1 MTVVGQ
7 WRPHALRHAAPA
19 AHRLRL
25 MTSPAPDESRRYG
38 WRIGSIA
45 GSPVYIARSWP
56 VIAVVIIAVF
66 GPALGRSDRSA
77 SYGYLVA
84 AGYALLLLVSVLVHE
99 AAHAL
104 AARAR
109 GHSVGRIVADVWG
122 GHTVYDATRSTP
134 GTTAIVAVVGPLSNL
149 VLAAAAWA
157 LEAGVTNEPA
167 STLLIIVARA
177 NFLVGLFNL
186 LPGLPLDGGQIV
198 SALVWRLTGRKGSGL
213 VAAGWLGRV
222 MAAGTVLWFVGRPL
236 LEGEGIAMFEV
247 VWPVA
252 IAFFLWQGAT
262 QAIRAGAIHDA
273 TAGPVQDVLEPVVL
287 LPATATLGEV
297 GGLAGEVGAGS
308 AWLVATDQGG
318 WPFGLLDPDAAA
330 AVPAAAR
337 PTTPLVAVVTSQPA
351 DWVVALE
358 TDAVLTDLVRE
369 MSERNLPVTVVVD
382 ATTRRVL
389 GIATADRVNEVVG
402 AALARRRRG

>member
-1 MTVVGQ
+1 
-7 WRPHALRHAAPA
+7 
-19 AHRLRL
+19 
-25 MTSPAPDESRRYG
+25 MTSPAPDESRRHG

-45 GSPVYIARSWP
+45 GTPVYIARSWP
-56 VIAVVIIAVF
+56 VIAVIIIAVF
-66 GPALGRSDRSA
+66 GPALGRSDRSP
-77 SYGYLVA
+77 SYGYVVA
-84 AGYALLLLVSVLVHE
+84 AGYAVLLLVSVLVHE

-134 GTTAIVAVVGPLSNL
+134 GTTALVAVVGPLSNL
-149 VLAAAAWA
+149 ALAAVAWV
-157 LEAGVTNEPA
+157 LEAGVTNETA
-167 STLLIIVARA
+167 SVLLLIVARA
-177 NFLVGLFNL
+177 NFLVGIFNL

-236 LEGEGIAMFEV
+236 LEGENITMFAV

-262 QAIRAGAIHDA
+262 QAIRAGAIIDA
-273 TAGPVQDVLEPVVL
+273 TAGPVRDVLEPVLL
-287 LPATATLGEV
+287 LPATATLVE
-297 GGLAGEVGAGS
+297 AGRSAGPASTGA

-318 WPFGLLDPDAAA
+318 WPFGLLDAAA
-330 AVPAAAR
+330 AAEVPAVAR
-337 PTTPLVAVVTSQPA
+337 ATTPLGAVVTSQPA

-358 TDAVLTDLVRE
+358 ADAVLTDLVRE
-369 MSERNLPVTVVVD
+369 MSERNLPVVVVID
-382 ATTRRVL
+382 ATTRRVV

-402 AALARRRRG
+402 AALARRRRS